1 MRLPRLLFWATLV
14 LVAAGLALTFVL
26 AAVHR

>member
-1 MRLPRLLFWATLV
+1 MRLPQLLFWATLV